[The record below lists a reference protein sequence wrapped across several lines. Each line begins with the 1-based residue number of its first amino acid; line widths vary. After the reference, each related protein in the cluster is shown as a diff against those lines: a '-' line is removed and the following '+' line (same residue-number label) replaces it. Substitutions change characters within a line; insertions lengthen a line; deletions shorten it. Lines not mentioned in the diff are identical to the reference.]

1 MSLLFVK
8 QADSFLRSWKGSLSM
23 KEAGEDQK
31 DWHHD
36 TRADQGFDHKYYCGA
51 CEHLMRDPVQ
61 TECGHRF
68 CLECHWALL
77 KESMPCPSCLRDNG
91 MVENGSCAT
100 LEKCFRDRAIAK
112 EILNLQVYCRNEG
125 CDWSGPLRELEVS
138 GADLHQHK
146 LSCIQQHL
154 DYMLEA
160 FRQGLAKQAPGSGAS
175 LALPEGVLGD
185 SDGEELPRDTEEQ
198 HDLRVRVQTFENIV
212 TVLNREVANTSN
224 TLMAQERKLKEQE
237 TVTTQ
242 LRNKIQQHEKS
253 ICLKDL
259 VIADLQLRLDIL
271 EHTSYD
277 GTLVWAISDFTRK
290 MQDAID
296 RKVPSIFSP
305 PFFTAH
311 CGYVLCLRLY
321 LNGDGIGANTH
332 LSLFLVIMKGK
343 YDAILEWP
351 FSKKVTFRLL
361 DQSARRQHVVTAF
374 KPDISSASFQ
384 RPVQAMN
391 IASGCPEFL
400 PLTQLHAN
408 WQGYVTDDVMFIKAS
423 VDS

>member
-1 MSLLFVK
+1 MSLLFLK
-8 QADSFLRSWKGSLSM
+8 RADSFLRSWKGSLSM
-23 KEAGEDQK
+23 KEVGEDQK

-36 TRADQGFDHKYYCGA
+36 VRADQGFDHKYYCGV

-68 CLECHWALL
+68 CQECHWALL
-77 KESMPCPSCLRDNG
+77 KESMPCPSCLQDNG

-100 LEKCFRDRAIAK
+100 LEKGKHGPSCERRLLRCPFS
-112 EILNLQVYCRNEG
+112 LVGCRET
-125 CDWSGPLRELEVS
+125 VS

-175 LALPEGVLGD
+175 LAQPEGVLGD
-185 SDGEELPRDTEEQ
+185 GDGDGEQLSRDTEEQ

-224 TLMAQERKLKEQE
+224 TLIAQERKLKEQE
-237 TVTTQ
+237 TVTAQ

-311 CGYVLCLRLY
+311 CGYMLCLRLY

-361 DQSARRQHVVTAF
+361 DQSARRQHMVTAF

-384 RPVQAMN
+384 RPGQPMN

-400 PLTQLHAN
+400 PLSQLHAN